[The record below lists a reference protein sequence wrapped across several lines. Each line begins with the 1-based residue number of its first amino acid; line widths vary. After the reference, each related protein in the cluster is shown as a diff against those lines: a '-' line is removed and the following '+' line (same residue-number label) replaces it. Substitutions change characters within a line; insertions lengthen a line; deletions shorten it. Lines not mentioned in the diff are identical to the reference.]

1 MMNEPAEA
9 VEKFEDIITEVM
21 KSPDDYP
28 DSATFISLN
37 VAIEKGV
44 FSHGKLEILKYL
56 KENDVSSISDLAEK
70 IDRSTN
76 NVSSNITQLEEY
88 GLVETEKDGKKKIP
102 KLKNDHLF
110 ILW

>member
-1 MMNEPAEA
+1 MNEPAEA
-9 VEKFEDIITEVM
+9 VEKFEDIMAEVV

-28 DSATFISLN
+28 DSATFVSLN
-37 VAIEKGV
+37 VAIDKGV

-70 IDRSTN
+70 LDRSTN

-88 GLVETEKDGKKKIP
+88 GLVNTEKNGKRKIP
-102 KLKNDHLF
+102 TLKNDHLF